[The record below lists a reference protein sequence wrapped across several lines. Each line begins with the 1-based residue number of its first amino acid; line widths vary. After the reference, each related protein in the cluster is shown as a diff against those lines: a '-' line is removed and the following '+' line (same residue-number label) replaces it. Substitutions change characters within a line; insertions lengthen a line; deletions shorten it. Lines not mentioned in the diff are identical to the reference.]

1 MKPHFLVLLIS
12 FLLAV
17 GVLFFHSGYFSSSSF
32 TPALSKGSVRAESSP
47 NVSLPETLS
56 GGNLMAL
63 GRKIDLNRATAED
76 LAALP
81 TIGPKT
87 AEKIIADRKARGPFQ
102 KILMMAKL
110 LRKKKSLNACELL
123 SRLKDIDRI

>member
-102 KILMMAKL
+102 KIEDLMRVKGIKE
-110 LRKKKSLNACELL
+110 KKFERVRAFISVE
-123 SRLKDIDRI
+123 RH